1 MNERIV
7 AGRTEPPDMREK
19 GKHGARSAGFT
30 ERRVIVHRS
39 ADRGAVPGPRRLL
52 DCPRSFCA
60 AVPLLKGAA
69 FGFTGVLQKY
79 RKVSQLLG
87 SLSSL
92 IHYLTLK
99 PCCVSRHHVVSVVAL
114 VPGQKEKLEGGGL
127 GYAGLERC
135 MGGSWRGSG
144 GKGGVD
150 KSLKASCSARMCV
163 CDNVVR

>member
-1 MNERIV
+1 MIGVRQSREQGGGAAVNERIV

-52 DCPRSFCA
+52 YCARSFCA

-87 SLSSL
+87 SLFSL
-92 IHYLTLK
+92 IHYLTL
-99 PCCVSRHHVVSVVAL
+99 
-114 VPGQKEKLEGGGL
+114 EK
-127 GYAGLERC
+127 
-135 MGGSWRGSG
+135 
-144 GKGGVD
+144 K
-150 KSLKASCSARMCV
+150 
-163 CDNVVR
+163 NVQHRS

>member
-1 MNERIV
+1 MIGVRQSREQGGGAAVNERIV

-52 DCPRSFCA
+52 YCARSFCA

-87 SLSSL
+87 SLFSL

-99 PCCVSRHHVVSVVAL
+99 KKPKTVQHRPCCVSQHHVVSVVAV
-114 VPGQKEKLEGGGL
+114 VPGQKEKLEGGL

-135 MGGSWRGSG
+135 TG
-144 GKGGVD
+144 
-150 KSLKASCSARMCV
+150 AH
-163 CDNVVR
+163 

>member
-52 DCPRSFCA
+52 YCARSFCA

-87 SLSSL
+87 SLFSL
-92 IHYLTLK
+92 IHYLTL
-99 PCCVSRHHVVSVVAL
+99 
-114 VPGQKEKLEGGGL
+114 
-127 GYAGLERC
+127 
-135 MGGSWRGSG
+135 G
-144 GKGGVD
+144 GKKTSSIAPVVCPGIMLLVLLLLCQD
-150 KSLKASCSARMCV
+150 KKKS
-163 CDNVVR
+163 